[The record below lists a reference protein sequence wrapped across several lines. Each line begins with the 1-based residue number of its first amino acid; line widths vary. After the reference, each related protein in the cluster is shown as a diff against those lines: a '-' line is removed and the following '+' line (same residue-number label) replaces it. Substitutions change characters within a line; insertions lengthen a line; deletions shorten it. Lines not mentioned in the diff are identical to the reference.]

1 MAVVTDTI
9 ADMLTRIRNA
19 NSMGYTEVTVPASKL
34 KIELARILKEEG
46 FIKDYKVVAEA
57 DSVLKNIELTL
68 KYGNKK
74 EKVITGL
81 KRISKPGLRVYVK
94 SDEVPKVLNGLGIAV
109 ISTSKGIMT
118 DKDARKQNLGGEVLA
133 YIW

>member
-19 NSMGYTEVTVPASKL
+19 NSMRYTEVKVPASKL
-34 KIELARILKEEG
+34 KLELARILKEEG
-46 FIKDYKVVAEA
+46 FIKDYKVLEETAQGTI
-57 DSVLKNIELTL
+57 LLTL
-68 KYGNKK
+68 KYGEKK
-74 EKVITGL
+74 ERVITGL
-81 KRISKPGLRVYVK
+81 KRISKPGLRVYSK
-94 SDEVPKVLNGLGIAV
+94 ADEFPKVLYGLGIAI

-118 DKDARKQNLGGEVLA
+118 DKEARNQGLGGEVLA

>member
-19 NSMGYTEVTVPASKL
+19 NSMRYTEVKVPASKL
-34 KIELARILKEEG
+34 KLELARILKEEG
-46 FIKDYKVVAEA
+46 FIKNYKVLDENVQGTI
-57 DSVLKNIELTL
+57 LLTL
-68 KYGNKK
+68 KYGEKK
-74 EKVITGL
+74 ERVITGL
-81 KRISKPGLRVYVK
+81 KRISKPGLRVYAK
-94 SDEVPKVLNGLGIAV
+94 ADEVPKVLNGLGIAI

-118 DKDARKQNLGGEVLA
+118 DKEARKQNLGGEVLA

>member
-19 NSMGYTEVTVPASKL
+19 NQMRYEEVRVPASKI
-34 KIELARILKEEG
+34 KESIAKILKDEG
-46 FIKDYKVVAEA
+46 FIKNYKVVKEDAQGTI
-57 DSVLKNIELTL
+57 LLTL
-68 KYGNKK
+68 KYTDKR
-74 EKVITGL
+74 EWVITGL
-81 KRISKPGLRVYVK
+81 KRISKPGLRVYAK
-94 SDEVPKVLNGLGIAV
+94 NDEIPKVLNWLGIAI

-118 DKDARKQNLGGEVLA
+118 DKEARKQNIGGEVLA

>member
-19 NSMGYTEVTVPASKL
+19 NAMRYTEVKVPASNLKL
-34 KIELARILKEEG
+34 ELARILKEEG
-46 FIKDYKVVAEA
+46 FIEDYKVVDETAQGMI
-57 DSVLKNIELTL
+57 LLTL
-68 KYGNKK
+68 KYGPKK
-74 EKVITGL
+74 ERVITGL
-81 KRISKPGLRVYVK
+81 KRISKPGLRVYAK
-94 SDEVPKVLNGLGIAV
+94 KEEVPKVLNGLGIAV

-118 DKDARKQNLGGEVLA
+118 DKEARKQNLGGEVLA

>member
-19 NSMGYTEVTVPASKL
+19 NQMRYEEVSVPASKI
-34 KIELARILKEEG
+34 KESIAKILKDEG
-46 FIKDYKVVAEA
+46 FIKNYKVVKEGAQGTI
-57 DSVLKNIELTL
+57 LLTL
-68 KYGNKK
+68 KYTDKK
-74 EKVITGL
+74 ERVITGL
-81 KRISKPGLRVYVK
+81 KRISKPGLRVYAK
-94 SDEVPKVLNGLGIAV
+94 NDEIPKVLNGLGIAI

-118 DKDARKQNLGGEVLA
+118 DKQARKENVGGEVLA